1 VHFHREETSPVA
13 TRSGLKKGPI
23 RARGKMDGEFNNRFG
38 RALSWNLL
46 RIVDERNETARFSRC
61 SNVAGQ
67 AFTCRSQESTLPL
80 LNNET
85 AFTSQLTAIGRIF
98 CRYPEHK
105 IRSPAAKWSSA

>member
-1 VHFHREETSPVA
+1 
-13 TRSGLKKGPI
+13 LKKGPI
-23 RARGKMDGEFNNRFG
+23 RARGKMDGGFNNRFG
-38 RALSWNLL
+38 RVQAHYYSHIPLSWNLL
-46 RIVDERNETARFSRC
+46 RIVDERNEAARFSRC